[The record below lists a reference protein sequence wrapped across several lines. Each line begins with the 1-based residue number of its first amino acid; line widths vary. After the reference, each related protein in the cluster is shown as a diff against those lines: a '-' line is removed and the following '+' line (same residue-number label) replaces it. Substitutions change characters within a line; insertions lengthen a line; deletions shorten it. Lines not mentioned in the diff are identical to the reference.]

1 MPEALPVPSET
12 LPIVDWESEIIIEL
26 QADNM
31 FEEMVGMAQP
41 EFAEHM
47 TNLAKMKRAGEVAVE
62 SGKTAAEAW
71 GTWPPWKVAHSIK
84 GMCLSL
90 SFARLAD
97 YAKAVE
103 RLRDDIL
110 VEQIDDIVLTMTD
123 LFDRCVQEANNAVK
137 K

>member
-1 MPEALPVPSET
+1 MSFELPLPCET

-47 TNLAKMKRAGEVAVE
+47 ANLAKMKRAGEDAVE
-62 SGKTAAEAW
+62 SGGTAADAW

-103 RLRDDIL
+103 KLRDDIH
-110 VEQIDDIVLTMTD
+110 VDQIDAIAATMTD
-123 LFDRCVQEANNAVK
+123 LFERCVQEANNAK